1 VNQLPAPPLPWRD
14 HHLQLTLAGTALTGL
29 GLWLFLPPGSAHHL
43 TASPWSLMGFL
54 LVYPVI
60 EEWLF
65 RGLLQKELLRLREF
79 QRRHLG
85 ITGANGA
92 TTLAFTLL
100 HLVHQPFPWAL
111 TVALPSLALGHFRE
125 RYGNLRLPIA
135 LHILFNAIYLAAG
148 LSA

>member
-1 VNQLPAPPLPWRD
+1 MNQLPVPPLPWRD
-14 HHLQLTLAGTALTGL
+14 HHLQLTLAGTVVTGL
-29 GLWLFLPPGSAHHL
+29 GLWLFLPPGFAHHL

-85 ITGANGA
+85 ITGANG
-92 TTLAFTLL
+92 TTTIAFTLL

-111 TVALPSLALGHFRE
+111 TVALPSLVLGHFRE